1 MERTIRVTGKGKLSV
16 KPDRT
21 RITLTLEGVFPLYEE
36 TLRASAEDTE
46 TLRST
51 LTALDFEPSD
61 LKTLSFNVDAEYE
74 SYEDERHNYKQ
85 RFVGYKY
92 IHTMKLEFDSDN
104 ERLGKVLFKLANAS
118 VSPQFRISYTVGD
131 PEKAKNELLA
141 RAVDDAKAKAEILA
155 GAAGVHLDSI
165 LTVDYSMADIVFES
179 HPVRAMAFRKSAN
192 GAVEESYDM
201 AIEPDNIEVSDTV
214 TVIWS
219 IE

>member
-1 MERTIRVTGKGKLSV
+1 MERTIRVTGRGKLSV

-21 RITLTLEGVFPLYEE
+21 RITLTLEGVFPMYEE
-36 TLRASAEDTE
+36 TLRAASEDSE

-51 LTALDFEPSD
+51 LAALDFAPGD

-104 ERLGKVLFKLANAS
+104 DRLGKVLYKLANAS

-131 PEKAKNELLA
+131 PEKAKNALLA
-141 RAVDDAKAKAEILA
+141 NAVADAKAKARLLA
-155 GAAGVHLDSI
+155 DAAGVSLGDI
-165 LTVDYSMADIVFES
+165 LTVDYSMADIVLES
-179 HPVRAMAFRKSAN
+179 HPVRAMAFRKAGAAN
-192 GAVEESYDM
+192 EESYDM

-214 TVIWS
+214 TVIWR
-219 IE
+219 IQ

>member
-1 MERTIRVTGKGKLSV
+1 
-16 KPDRT
+16 
-21 RITLTLEGVFPLYEE
+21 
-36 TLRASAEDTE
+36 
-46 TLRST
+46 
-51 LTALDFEPSD
+51 
-61 LKTLSFNVDAEYE
+61 VDAEYE